1 MTTVTKRV
9 SKKHKF
15 VADGL
20 FFAELNRFLMNELHE
35 DGYAGVEVRVTP
47 ARTEVIIRATLTKKV
62 LGEKGRRIRELTAG
76 IFLIYSIFIIFCLL
90 FWVKNR

>member
-76 IFLIYSIFIIFCLL
+76 IYSINYLYFF
-90 FWVKNR
+90 FKFDS